1 MQGKAIPPVFLT
13 ENDRCSAD
21 KPVKPRYLIYPWKN
35 QGVRRVA
42 FPLFVTIT
50 EKMVGDAPNLSIK
63 IDGESIGSGRKK
75 YDLVQITFFQLPT
88 DQFLKSVDFALEA
101 LAQRSPEKNQKG
113 LGPKHI
119 FFAHF
124 EVVLERS
131 AKVRGPEKLSV
142 SL

>member
-1 MQGKAIPPVFLT
+1 MH
-13 ENDRCSAD
+13 
-21 KPVKPRYLIYPWKN
+21 
-35 QGVRRVA
+35 
-42 FPLFVTIT
+42 IT
-50 EKMVGDAPNLSIK
+50 EKLVGDTPDLPPK
-63 IDGESIGSGRKK
+63 IDGEWMGSGRKK
-75 YDLVQITFFQLPT
+75 YDLAQNTLFHLPT
-88 DQFLKSVDFALEA
+88 DQFPKSVDFALEA

-113 LGPKHI
+113 LGPNHI